1 MSKFLLHL
9 FLLVFLGLHLQA
21 ATLNT
26 KCEKSEINGQVT
38 GVNSKALFTIASVS
52 KVFTTDWALRSLG
65 PHYRFKTRLYI
76 TAVSGGLYDVHI
88 EGDNYPYFDRVMFQF
103 LISELNRLNIT
114 KINDLTYDENFQ
126 YTSVV
131 KETRPSGAQLIT
143 QELRRDTQS
152 INTSLNTLS
161 AKLLTLEN
169 IHIPTQLNISI
180 KDIHALSKNKFTKSP
195 NTLVYTMASSEM
207 ARTLKEMN
215 RNSNNFTADTLFTK
229 LSTQEKFTDF
239 LLTRTKVPKNEVQ
252 FYNGYGYPIIT
263 DNGKIYNKAS
273 CNAVVEV
280 LSDLKLTL
288 SQLGMGLQDVM
299 AVAGKDSA
307 GDGDSTLTTHYG
319 SDFTSGAVI
328 AKTGTVGDT
337 LSLAGMVITPNQ
349 NIFFHTSFK
358 YNGTALD
365 KDQSYI
371 AIRKWIEGILKV
383 NSAGHPLEEY
393 RPRTFLPFDQGS
405 FLQAEVGYSQP

>member
-1 MSKFLLHL
+1 
-9 FLLVFLGLHLQA
+9 
-21 ATLNT
+21 
-26 KCEKSEINGQVT
+26 
-38 GVNSKALFTIASVS
+38 
-52 KVFTTDWALRSLG
+52 
-65 PHYRFKTRLYI
+65 
-76 TAVSGGLYDVHI
+76 VHI

-252 FYNGYGYPIIT
+252 FYNGSGYPIIT